1 MGPKNSL
8 GRSLS
13 ERRDAR
19 GVLNTYPFGFQKKGF
34 PSPTKKNILVFH
46 HQFPGRAFDT
56 QLAQNKQIKNNWF
69 STKVSYGYM
78 CL

>member
-19 GVLNTYPFGFQKKGF
+19 GVLNTYPFGFQKKGSQAQ
-34 PSPTKKNILVFH
+34 PKKTF
-46 HQFPGRAFDT
+46 
-56 QLAQNKQIKNNWF
+56 WF
-69 STKVSYGYM
+69 STTNSRVGPLTPAGPKQTNKK
-78 CL
+78 